1 MKLKSLAYILMI
13 GFISLLA
20 GCDDEDSAFSGSEN
34 YITSFSLKLQDG
46 KTYAATITEDELTLS
61 VPEGVSVQGAKAE
74 VLCSELA
81 TITPDPSNI
90 TDWEGNQTLT
100 VTSYNGKER
109 TYHYSLSRTLIVGE
123 GDVLL
128 ETAEDVEAFAARG
141 ISRIEGNLIIGKE
154 TGSVKEDS
162 LLSFAALSGVKEVS
176 GTVLINPTYKGTS
189 VAGLENLERAGALK
203 IAGRI
208 GTNGAFGN
216 KELEH
221 IELSQLKMVGGDLY
235 LSADTLRTLNLPKLE
250 SVGGTLTL
258 QAIHFKQLEFPALEI
273 IGKDITFTGR
283 QNGTLELTEEVSF
296 PALKTLGNQLTLKSY
311 KKVKKINFPA
321 LVSAATISLESL
333 SDLED
338 VFFSSLEEI
347 SYSFS
352 LQYPMNNLNEVS
364 LPKLTKANSMRIY
377 NNGVKKLDLGSLAYV
392 GKNGLTI
399 EHCQSLGELNLS
411 SLTTVDGAATIS
423 YLAIPDMEPLKKL
436 KSVGGDLKLTTL
448 SNVKQLDNACPELE
462 TVGGGFSLGGYS
474 EEATV
479 LSGFNALKTIGGTF
493 SLSSMPG
500 VTDITG
506 LGSLTSVSRVSM
518 EQLPKLEKISFLKN
532 LKGAHFSYLSLG
544 NVAALK
550 EMDVTGLTIDE
561 LKLSS
566 VPEGLLLKGDDTFT
580 GKVSVSGSKGMRFEG
595 LENAEI
601 SLEFAIVKEEANFT
615 FPGLKKAKKLT
626 VTQGYN
632 ANLAMIS
639 FEDLEEV
646 TGAMSLQEGSYV
658 NNVVQPVQFP
668 KLAKVGSFTYGGVL
682 KTLSLPALQEVTGV
696 CSIGTCFTNGV
707 PAMLESINLPALKR
721 VGTLKLTIGGATG
734 SNPNTVIT
742 NLDCFENLESAE
754 SVYIEKQMGLI
765 SYKGLAK
772 VIAGLNDAEAWE
784 VIGNAFNP
792 TFEEVKAGKLEKEE

>member
-392 GKNGLTI
+392 GKNYCMYI
-399 EHCQSLGELNLS
+399 FSFCQ
-411 SLTTVDGAATIS
+411 
-423 YLAIPDMEPLKKL
+423 
-436 KSVGGDLKLTTL
+436 
-448 SNVKQLDNACPELE
+448 
-462 TVGGGFSLGGYS
+462 
-474 EEATV
+474 
-479 LSGFNALKTIGGTF
+479 
-493 SLSSMPG
+493 
-500 VTDITG
+500 
-506 LGSLTSVSRVSM
+506 
-518 EQLPKLEKISFLKN
+518 
-532 LKGAHFSYLSLG
+532 
-544 NVAALK
+544 
-550 EMDVTGLTIDE
+550 
-561 LKLSS
+561 
-566 VPEGLLLKGDDTFT
+566 
-580 GKVSVSGSKGMRFEG
+580 
-595 LENAEI
+595 
-601 SLEFAIVKEEANFT
+601 
-615 FPGLKKAKKLT
+615 
-626 VTQGYN
+626 
-632 ANLAMIS
+632 
-639 FEDLEEV
+639 
-646 TGAMSLQEGSYV
+646 
-658 NNVVQPVQFP
+658 
-668 KLAKVGSFTYGGVL
+668 
-682 KTLSLPALQEVTGV
+682 
-696 CSIGTCFTNGV
+696 
-707 PAMLESINLPALKR
+707 
-721 VGTLKLTIGGATG
+721 
-734 SNPNTVIT
+734 
-742 NLDCFENLESAE
+742 
-754 SVYIEKQMGLI
+754 
-765 SYKGLAK
+765 
-772 VIAGLNDAEAWE
+772 
-784 VIGNAFNP
+784 
-792 TFEEVKAGKLEKEE
+792 

>member
-1 MKLKSLAYILMI
+1 M
-13 GFISLLA
+13 
-20 GCDDEDSAFSGSEN
+20 
-34 YITSFSLKLQDG
+34 
-46 KTYAATITEDELTLS
+46 
-61 VPEGVSVQGAKAE
+61 
-74 VLCSELA
+74 
-81 TITPDPSNI
+81 
-90 TDWEGNQTLT
+90 
-100 VTSYNGKER
+100 
-109 TYHYSLSRTLIVGE
+109 IVGE

-377 NNGVKKLDLGSLAYV
+377 NKGVFFFDLGSLAYV
-392 GKNGLTI
+392 G
-399 EHCQSLGELNLS
+399 
-411 SLTTVDGAATIS
+411 
-423 YLAIPDMEPLKKL
+423 
-436 KSVGGDLKLTTL
+436 
-448 SNVKQLDNACPELE
+448 
-462 TVGGGFSLGGYS
+462 
-474 EEATV
+474 
-479 LSGFNALKTIGGTF
+479 
-493 SLSSMPG
+493 
-500 VTDITG
+500 
-506 LGSLTSVSRVSM
+506 
-518 EQLPKLEKISFLKN
+518 
-532 LKGAHFSYLSLG
+532 
-544 NVAALK
+544 
-550 EMDVTGLTIDE
+550 
-561 LKLSS
+561 
-566 VPEGLLLKGDDTFT
+566 
-580 GKVSVSGSKGMRFEG
+580 
-595 LENAEI
+595 
-601 SLEFAIVKEEANFT
+601 
-615 FPGLKKAKKLT
+615 
-626 VTQGYN
+626 
-632 ANLAMIS
+632 
-639 FEDLEEV
+639 
-646 TGAMSLQEGSYV
+646 
-658 NNVVQPVQFP
+658 
-668 KLAKVGSFTYGGVL
+668 
-682 KTLSLPALQEVTGV
+682 
-696 CSIGTCFTNGV
+696 
-707 PAMLESINLPALKR
+707 
-721 VGTLKLTIGGATG
+721 
-734 SNPNTVIT
+734 
-742 NLDCFENLESAE
+742 
-754 SVYIEKQMGLI
+754 
-765 SYKGLAK
+765 
-772 VIAGLNDAEAWE
+772 
-784 VIGNAFNP
+784 
-792 TFEEVKAGKLEKEE
+792 